1 MIGLQSIVRRMLGS
15 AFVLQRRYLIS
26 VQLIPLQLHVQ
37 VLSDYV
43 PVSRICTLNV
53 A

>member
-1 MIGLQSIVRRMLGS
+1 MIGLQSIVRRMPGS

-37 VLSDYV
+37 GLRDYV
-43 PVSRICTLNV
+43 PVPRICILNG